1 MLRRLAALLLVA
13 GTPLAAQQPHER
25 VYVRHAAPI
34 PSGPVIADALAHPYV
49 TRYEKWNTRL
59 FKDSVFATS
68 VVVVGSD
75 ATVASTVHGDVL
87 ALEGNVFLR
96 PGAHIDGRAI
106 AVGGRVY
113 DSRDAVVIGGKL
125 SYPDVRID
133 ADTTKDGIALD
144 YVAPAGP
151 ELAGI
156 ITLPMLFGFRVPA
169 YDRVDGLSAVWGP
182 RFSLLGDHLRVDPT
196 ITYRSDLGMWDPEAG
211 IEVPLGPDWLISGDA
226 GRYTL
231 SNDEWIEPGTE
242 NSLAALAIGH
252 DYRNYWRAD
261 RFRGTIT
268 HTWAAASGQFSLGAG
283 AETERDWSARAGGPW
298 SITGSE
304 ATDGMLRPNPVI
316 EHGRLSSVV
325 GSAAASYQFGDVKLS
340 GDAGVERPFDTP
352 LGERF
357 TQTTF
362 DADISFPTFGT
373 QHFAIHAHGVLTA
386 GDTAPAQR
394 FAYLG
399 GAGTLPTLDVLS
411 LGGDH
416 LLYVLGVYTIPITKL
431 RVKYLGPPTIVLRD
445 AFGSAGV
452 GGLPRF
458 EQNLGARLGFSF
470 FFVGYDFD
478 PRTHRDAVSFGI
490 RVPGQH

>member
-1 MLRRLAALLLVA
+1 MLRRLVALLLVA

-87 ALEGNVFLR
+87 VLEGNVFLR

-113 DSRDAVVIGGKL
+113 DSRDATVIGGKL
-125 SYPDVRID
+125 SYPDVRVD

-156 ITLPMLFGFRVPA
+156 FTLPILFGFRVPS

-196 ITYRSDLGMWDPEAG
+196 VTYRSDLGMFDPEAS
-211 IEVPLGPDWLISGDA
+211 IDVPMGPDWLISGDA

-231 SNDEWIEPGTE
+231 TNDGWIRSDPE

-252 DYRNYWRAD
+252 DYRNYWRGD
-261 RFRGTIT
+261 RFRGTLT
-268 HTWAAASGQFSLGAG
+268 HTWTIGSARFALGAG
-283 AETERDWSARAGGPW
+283 AETERDWSVRAGGPW
-298 SITGSE
+298 SVTGSE
-304 ATDGMLRPNPVI
+304 SRNGMLRPNPVI
-316 EHGRLSSVV
+316 EHGRISSVI
-325 GSAAASYQFGDVKLS
+325 GNASAADDFGDVKLS
-340 GDAGVERPFDTP
+340 ADVAVERPFDTP

-362 DADISFPTFGT
+362 NADVVFPTFGR
-373 QHFAIHAHGVLTA
+373 QRFALHAHGVLTA
-386 GDTAPAQR
+386 GDTAPPQR

-399 GAGTLPTLDVLS
+399 GAGTLPTVDIFS

-416 LLYVLGVYTIPITKL
+416 LLYLVGAYTIPVAGLK
-431 RVKYLGPPTIVLRD
+431 VKYLGTPTLVLRD

-452 GGLPRF
+452 GRLPRF
-458 EQNLGARLGFSF
+458 EQNLGARVGFSF

-478 PRTHRDAVSFGI
+478 PRTHRDAVGFGV